1 MCAVQPTIPAAAGP
15 RYATDKPERGRIG
28 AYREGRL
35 RRTRRQAVT
44 IARAVRAG
52 RARVRATPADPAVD
66 GEALRNLIA
75 EAADEARVVEVPVNR
90 PPWTTSGMRAAS
102 GELVTWLAWGRAYLI
117 RPLGLGVGP
126 SLGLLGRV
134 QGGAAEMSA
143 RETFTFTADRD
154 GPIELGGRF
163 PGELQQDGSIT
174 VDRLPYRVM
183 RGGFTAIVAR
193 WGRSTDPSTALRTL
207 AARDPSGLCAVEAT
221 RMEAPPHPPQG
232 WEHHPLLGREDAYRA
247 SPNGI
252 SADCRHSNAIIRH
265 TADAALTPTLR
276 LRWSWR
282 VNELPSQLPED
293 TQLTHDYLSV
303 ALEFDDGRDLT
314 WQWSCALPEGFAY
327 RCPLEHWRHRETH
340 VVVRSGTADLSRW
353 VDEDRA
359 VLADH
364 QAAIGGLVPARV
376 VRTWLLSGSLFQGG
390 TARAEF
396 GRIELIDGEHVIRVL

>member
-1 MCAVQPTIPAAAGP
+1 
-15 RYATDKPERGRIG
+15 
-28 AYREGRL
+28 
-35 RRTRRQAVT
+35 VT
-44 IARAVRAG
+44 IARAVPAG
-52 RARVRATPADPAVD
+52 RARVRAAPVDPDVD
-66 GEALRNLIA
+66 GEALRSLVA
-75 EAADEARVVEVPVNR
+75 EAAAEVRLVEVPGNR
-90 PPWTTSGMRAAS
+90 PPWTTTGMRAAS
-102 GELVTWLAWGRAYLI
+102 GEPVTWLAWGRAYLI

-134 QGGAAEMSA
+134 QGGPSQMSP

-154 GPIELGGRF
+154 GTIELGGRF
-163 PGELQQDGSIT
+163 PGELHQDGSIT

-183 RGGFTAIVAR
+183 RGRFTAIVAR
-193 WGRSTDPSTALRTL
+193 WGPASDPRTALQTL
-207 AARDPSGLCAVEAT
+207 AARDPSGLCAMEAA

-232 WEHHPLLGREDAYRA
+232 WEHHPLLGREDVYRA

-265 TADAALTPTLR
+265 AADAALTPTLR

-314 WQWSCALPEGFAY
+314 WQWSCAVPEGFAY

-340 VVVRSGTADLSRW
+340 IVVRSGSADLAQW
-353 VDEDRA
+353 VEDERP

-364 QAAIGGLVPARV
+364 QAAIGGRVPARV
-376 VRTWLLSGSLFQGG
+376 VRAWLLAGSLFQGG

-396 GRIELIDGEHVIRVL
+396 GRLELVDGDRITHVL